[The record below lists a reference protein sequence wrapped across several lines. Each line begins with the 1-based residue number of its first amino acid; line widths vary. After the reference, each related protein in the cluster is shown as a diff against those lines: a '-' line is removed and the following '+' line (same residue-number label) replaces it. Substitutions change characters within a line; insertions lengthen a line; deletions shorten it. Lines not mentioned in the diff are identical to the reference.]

1 MIKIYNIWTMG
12 EMLVEIMRPKPDM
25 SFNESGEF
33 LGPFPSGAPAI
44 FADTVAKLGH
54 SAGIIGSIGA
64 DGFGENILKRLKQDG
79 VNCENVL
86 VVPEKPTAVAFVTY
100 FKDGS
105 RKYIFYIDGTSAT
118 KTKVITK
125 ELIPEADFFHIMGCS
140 LMISEDFRVDIIKNA
155 KAFWE
160 KGAQIT
166 FDPNIRKELLKSK
179 NIREI
184 IKPIIEHCSI
194 IFPGIE
200 ELNIITGKDS
210 IEAGVNELFK
220 NDLMKL
226 IILKKGKKGCT
237 IFLRGKKI
245 NIPTFS
251 IEEIDPTGA
260 GDCFDAGFL
269 CGIAE
274 GKSMYE
280 CGRMASAAGA
290 LNTAMFG
297 PMEGK
302 INKSLIKKLLNQNE

>member
-1 MIKIYNIWTMG
+1 MIKIYSIWTMG
-12 EMLVEIMRPKPDM
+12 EMLVEIMRAKPNIP
-25 SFNESGEF
+25 FNESGEF

-54 SAGIIGSIGA
+54 SAGIIGSVGT

-100 FKDGS
+100 SNDGS
-105 RKYIFYIDGTSAT
+105 RKYIFYIDETSAT
-118 KTKVITK
+118 KTMAIPK

-140 LMISEDFRVDIIKNA
+140 LMVSEDFREDIIKNT
-155 KAFWE
+155 KAFWG

-166 FDPNIRKELLKSK
+166 FDPNIRKELLQNRK
-179 NIREI
+179 IEEI
-184 IKPIIEHCSI
+184 IKPIIEYCSI

-210 IEAGVNELFK
+210 IDAGVNELFK

-226 IILKKGKKGCT
+226 IVLKKGKKGCT
-237 IFLRGKKI
+237 IFLREKKI
-245 NIPTFS
+245 NIPAFS
-251 IEEIDPTGA
+251 VEEVDPTGA

-269 CGIAE
+269 CGLAE
-274 GKSMYE
+274 GKSIYE
-280 CGRMASAAGA
+280 CGRMASATGA
-290 LNTAMFG
+290 LNAAMFG

-302 INKSLIKKLLNQNE
+302 INKNLIKKLLNQNE

>member
-1 MIKIYNIWTMG
+1 MLKITNIWTMG
-12 EMLVEIMRPKPDM
+12 EMLVEIMRPKPNM
-25 SFNESGEF
+25 PFNESGEF

-54 SAGIIGSIGA
+54 PAGIIGSIGA
-64 DGFGENILKRLKQDG
+64 DGFGENILKKLKQDG

-86 VVPEKPTAVAFVTY
+86 VIPGKPTAVAFVTY
-100 FKDGS
+100 SNDGS
-105 RKYIFYIDGTSAT
+105 RNYIFYIDGTSAT
-118 KTKVITK
+118 KKMAIPK
-125 ELIPEADFFHIMGCS
+125 ELIPKADFFHIMGCS
-140 LMISEDFRVDIIKNA
+140 LTVSDEFRKNIISNTT
-155 KAFWE
+155 AFWE
-160 KGAQIT
+160 KGTQIT
-166 FDPNIRKELLKSK
+166 FDPNIRKELLQNRK
-179 NIREI
+179 IGEI

-200 ELNIITGKDS
+200 ELNIITGKNS

-226 IILKKGKKGCT
+226 VILKKGKKGCT
-237 IFLRGKKI
+237 IFLKEEKI
-245 NIPTFS
+245 DIPAFS

-269 CGIAE
+269 CGLAE
-274 GKSMYE
+274 GKSLYE
-280 CGRMASAAGA
+280 CGRIASAAGA

-302 INKSLIKKLLNQNE
+302 MNKSLIKKMLNQNE

>member
-1 MIKIYNIWTMG
+1 
-12 EMLVEIMRPKPDM
+12 MLVEIMRPKPNM
-25 SFNESGEF
+25 PFNETGEF

-54 SAGIIGSIGA
+54 SAGIIGSVGA
-64 DGFGENILKRLKQDG
+64 DGFGENILKKLKQDG

-86 VVPEKPTAVAFVTY
+86 IVPEKPTAVAFVTY

-118 KTKVITK
+118 KTMATPK
-125 ELIPEADFFHIMGCS
+125 ELIPKADFFHIMGCS
-140 LMISEDFRVDIIKNA
+140 LTVSDGFRENIISNTT
-155 KAFWE
+155 AFWE

-166 FDPNIRKELLKSK
+166 FDPNIRKELLQNRK
-179 NIREI
+179 IGEI

-200 ELNIITGKDS
+200 ELNIITGKNS

-226 IILKKGKKGCT
+226 VILKKGKKGCT
-237 IFLRGKKI
+237 IFLKEEKI
-245 NIPTFS
+245 DIPAFS

-269 CGIAE
+269 CGLAE
-274 GKSMYE
+274 GKSLYE
-280 CGRMASAAGA
+280 CGRIASAAGA

-302 INKSLIKKLLNQNE
+302 MNKSLIKKMLNQNE